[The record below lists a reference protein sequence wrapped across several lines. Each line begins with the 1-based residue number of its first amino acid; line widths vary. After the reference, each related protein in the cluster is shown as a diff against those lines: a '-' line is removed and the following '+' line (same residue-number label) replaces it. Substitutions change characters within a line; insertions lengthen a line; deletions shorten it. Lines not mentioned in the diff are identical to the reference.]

1 MHFLRLRFPRVTS
14 LLVLGGVL
22 VAVLLGWAAPAHATG
37 ERLVDDYRS
46 VYGTPGVAA
55 AVIDGSSVET
65 IVRGRDGGGNAVTA
79 RTRFR
84 IASMSKSMT
93 AAAIML
99 LTDRLSVDDPVVKV
113 LPEFKMA
120 DPRYTKITVRS
131 SS

>member
-1 MHFLRLRFPRVTS
+1 MHFLHLRFPRVTS
-14 LLVLGGVL
+14 LLILGGVL
-22 VAVLLGWAAPAHATG
+22 VAVLLGWTAPAHATG

-46 VYGTPGVAA
+46 AYGTPGVAA

-65 IVRGRDGGGNAVTA
+65 IVRGRDGDGNAVTP
-79 RTRFR
+79 RTPFR
-84 IASMSKSMT
+84 IASLSKSMT
-93 AAAIML
+93 ATAIML
-99 LTDRLSVDDPVVKV
+99 LTDRFSVDDPVVKV